1 MLISECADI
10 DEKKRRMEKVM
21 QNREKRQVGRSTT
34 DQAAISLVDVN
45 PPSMPVSSPQ
55 SATGSLSPVSVV
67 SSAAAIQALT
77 TPSLQSENTNLL
89 ILSHLSGV
97 AVSAG
102 SEQDILSSVAVTPS
116 LDSQLVR
123 RLTPEESHM
132 LHELNQVYDLSFTVD
147 LEPLV
152 HIRQLDPSLNQLVNQ
167 SSITVLRLI
176 KFAKRL
182 DEFVRLSQV
191 CLSAAICMLPD
202 CV

>member
-1 MLISECADI
+1 MSDL
-10 DEKKRRMEKVM
+10 DEKKRRMEKVI
-21 QNREKRQVGRSTT
+21 QNREKRRGGRLGADNSP
-34 DQAAISLVDVN
+34 ASLADLN
-45 PPSMPVSSPQ
+45 PPSLLIPSPH
-55 SATGSLSPVSVV
+55 SATGSLSPVSISTSSV
-67 SSAAAIQALT
+67 SSHGFAATSMQAE
-77 TPSLQSENTNLL
+77 STNLL

-97 AVSAG
+97 AVSTT
-102 SEQDILSSVAVTPS
+102 SEQDFVSSVAVTPS

-152 HIRQLDPSLNQLVNQ
+152 HIRQLDPSINQLVNQ

-182 DEFVRLSQV
+182 EEFVRLSQV
-191 CLSAAICMLPD
+191 TFVSDNCL
-202 CV
+202 

>member
-1 MLISECADI
+1 
-10 DEKKRRMEKVM
+10 MEKVQ
-21 QNREKRQVGRSTT
+21 QNRDKRRCTVENASNLT
-34 DQAAISLVDVN
+34 DVN
-45 PPSMPVSSPQ
+45 ASPLSDVSPQ
-55 SATGSLSPVSVV
+55 SAGRSLSPVAV
-67 SSAAAIQALT
+67 SSLVVPAV
-77 TPSLQSENTNLL
+77 SLPAVLQPENTNLL
-89 ILSHLSGV
+89 ILSRLPGV
-97 AVSAG
+97 AVANDADVVSPV
-102 SEQDILSSVAVTPS
+102 SSVVS
-116 LDSQLVR
+116 SIDSQIVR

-191 CLSAAICMLPD
+191 CLTCIYIIHHSNT
-202 CV
+202 

>member
-1 MLISECADI
+1 
-10 DEKKRRMEKVM
+10 MEKVK
-21 QNREKRQVGRSTT
+21 QNRQKRRCTVEN
-34 DQAAISLVDVN
+34 ACNLVDVG
-45 PPSMPVSSPQ
+45 SASVSVASSPQ
-55 SATGSLSPVSVV
+55 SAAESLSPASVSNLAVPAV
-67 SSAAAIQALT
+67 SL
-77 TPSLQSENTNLL
+77 PSVLQPDNTNLL
-89 ILSHLSGV
+89 ILSHLPGV
-97 AVSAG
+97 AVVNEADVASKV
-102 SEQDILSSVAVTPS
+102 SSVVS
-116 LDSQLVR
+116 SVDSQIVR

-191 CLSAAICMLPD
+191 VVIYILLYVLHKIACCGEHGSDELLRS
-202 CV
+202 